1 MNLYGMEVRIVK
13 DNLTEEEAY
22 TEEYNTIMN
31 YINNGYGIDIDGL
44 RGDDKNKF
52 LTNQTFGSRG
62 SIGISNPMYGVT
74 PSERMDEQQ
83 YKIWL
88 NKTQERL
95 KSQTGSNNPNWNN
108 TTLHDKVKDNLELR
122 IQYYSRPGSQNG
134 RSKRIE
140 LYDINNNYIDT
151 FDYIGACAEYVKNVT
166 CAKGTIDSIRSNIKF
181 FTNKGKPYLGF
192 RYKIL

>member
-1 MNLYGMEVRIVK
+1 MEVRIVK
-13 DNLTEEEAY
+13 ENLTEEEAY
-22 TEEYNTIMN
+22 AEEYNTIMN

-151 FDYIGACAEYVKNVT
+151 FDYIGACAEYVKNAT
-166 CAKGTIDSIRSNIKF
+166 CAKGTINSIRSNIKF
-181 FTNKGKPYLGF
+181 FTDKGKPYLGF